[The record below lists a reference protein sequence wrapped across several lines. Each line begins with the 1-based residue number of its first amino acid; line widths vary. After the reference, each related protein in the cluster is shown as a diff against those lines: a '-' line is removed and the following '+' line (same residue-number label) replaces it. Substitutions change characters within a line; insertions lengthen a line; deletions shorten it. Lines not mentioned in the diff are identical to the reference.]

1 MNLYMLGLG
10 GSLSLLAVLIGTIR
24 AGMSSER
31 ARGKAYEL
39 VTNRR
44 WLMNII
50 YVVLFCVYIMH
61 TTKYDTTKEA
71 MQVKEALKKAII
83 ALVIANLAELGLT
96 ITPFWLVFV
105 VAFYL
110 EGWV

>member
-1 MNLYMLGLG
+1 MLGRG
-10 GSLSLLAVLIGTIR
+10 AIFSLIAVLIGTIR
-24 AGMSSER
+24 AAMSSER
-31 ARGKAYEL
+31 ARNRAYEL
-39 VTNRR
+39 ITTRR
-44 WLMNII
+44 WWMNMI
-50 YVVLFCVYIMH
+50 YVILFCVYIMY
-61 TTKYDTTKEA
+61 TTKYDNTKEA
-71 MQVKEALKKAII
+71 TQVKEALKKAII

>member
-1 MNLYMLGLG
+1 MG
-10 GSLSLLAVLIGTIR
+10 GTISFIAVLIGTIR
-24 AGMSSER
+24 AAMSSER
-31 ARGKAYEL
+31 AREKAYEL
-39 VTNRR
+39 ITTRR
-44 WLMNII
+44 WWMNMI
-50 YVVLFCVYIMH
+50 YVILFSVYIMH

-71 MQVKEALKKAII
+71 TQVKEALKKAII

>member
-1 MNLYMLGLG
+1 MLGMG
-10 GSLSLLAVLIGTIR
+10 GTISLIAVLIGTIR
-24 AGMSSER
+24 AAMSSER
-31 ARGKAYEL
+31 ARDKAYEL
-39 VTNRR
+39 ITTRR
-44 WLMNII
+44 WWMNMI
-50 YVVLFCVYIMH
+50 YVILFCVYIMH

-71 MQVKEALKKAII
+71 TQVKEALKKAII